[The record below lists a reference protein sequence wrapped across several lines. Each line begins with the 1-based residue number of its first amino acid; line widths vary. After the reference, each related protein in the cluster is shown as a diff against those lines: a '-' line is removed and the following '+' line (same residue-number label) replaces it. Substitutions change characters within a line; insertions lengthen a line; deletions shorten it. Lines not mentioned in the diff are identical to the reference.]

1 MDENPADRSG
11 SDGTPR
17 SKPHTPKPP
26 TPAPGGPGGY
36 HANPDAPVQV
46 PNGEDTCCGCYMC
59 TGVVLVSLLV
69 LLGCYAI
76 ACWLLGQLVSLLPPI
91 VLPGWRLC

>member
-1 MDENPADRSG
+1 MDDDPKVPKPVA
-11 SDGTPR
+11 
-17 SKPHTPKPP
+17 KPHTPKPP

-36 HANPDAPVQV
+36 QADNPVAPIEI
-46 PNGEDTCCGCYMC
+46 PDGDNTCCGCYGC
-59 TGVVLVSLLV
+59 TGMLLASLLV

-76 ACWLLGQLVSLLPPI
+76 AWWLLGQLVSLLPPI